1 MGGFLLAMATT
12 GGVVYVLGVDVPIH
26 DQWPYA
32 EDLVRH
38 LSTAPTVRELAQP
51 VNEHR
56 LLFPRALMLLL
67 ARMTDWNIRAELL
80 AAFLVAVVAVVAL
93 LLAVRPLI
101 RRQPLIL
108 LAVGALY
115 FSLYAWQN
123 WLWSWQIQIW
133 LNVLGATMAV
143 VALAGPTV
151 RRVRFVVAAAGFVF
165 AAYSFA
171 AGLALGPVGL
181 LLLGRR
187 SGGRSEAS
195 LLGWAGLTA
204 AIAVHYAAGYSRP
217 EGHPAMATSFSP
229 GALLFGLVCLGAP
242 VSLSSVGGVWLAASL
257 GTLGLLS
264 TLLLVLASRAVRTS
278 RVGRVAIGILL
289 YGALACALTAFG
301 RSGFG
306 VQLAYQSRYG
316 TYAALFWMGLVFL
329 GGLTCP
335 SPLGGR
341 RWWVRGG
348 ICAVALLAT
357 VRSVESWPAVV
368 AYARETRQARDFLL
382 DRERQAVV
390 EAPTPSGRRIV
401 KRLARE
407 VRVLQTTP
415 DQLERALP
423 LLRGRGLSLYRRSGR
438 PPG

>member
-1 MGGFLLAMATT
+1 MATT
-12 GGVVYVLGVDVPIH
+12 GGVVCFLGVDVPIH

-32 EDLVRH
+32 EELVRH
-38 LSTAPTVRELAQP
+38 LSTAPTVGELAQP

-67 ARMTDWNIRAELL
+67 ARMTGWNIRAELL
-80 AAFLVAVVAVVAL
+80 AAFLVAVVAVVTL

-108 LAVGALY
+108 LSVGALY

-133 LNVLGATMAV
+133 LNVWGATVAV
-143 VALAGPTV
+143 VALAGPAV

-187 SGGRSEAS
+187 SGGRARAP
-195 LLGWAGLTA
+195 LLGWAVLTV

-217 EGHPAMATSFSP
+217 EGHPALAISFGPS
-229 GALLFGLVCLGAP
+229 ALLFGLVCLGAP
-242 VSLSSVGGVWLAASL
+242 VAPTSVGGVWLAASL

-264 TLLLVLASRAVRTS
+264 ALLLVLGSRVVRTS
-278 RVGRVAIGILL
+278 RIGRVAIGILL
-289 YGALACALTAFG
+289 YGAFACALTAFG
-301 RSGFG
+301 RSGSG

-316 TYAALFWMGLVFL
+316 TYAALFWVGLVFL
-329 GGLTCP
+329 GALACP
-335 SPLGGR
+335 PPVGGR
-341 RWWVRGG
+341 RRWVRAGMG
-348 ICAVALLAT
+348 AVALLAASG
-357 VRSVESWPAVV
+357 SVESWPAVL

-382 DRERQAVV
+382 ERETEAVV
-390 EAPTPSGRRIV
+390 QAPTPSGRRIV

-415 DQLERALP
+415 DQLERTLP
-423 LLRGRGLSLYRRSGR
+423 LVRSRALTLYRGVTER
-438 PPG
+438 PPR